1 MSLSYPFRLAALE
14 LRSGLQGF
22 RIFLACLIIG
32 VAAIAGVG
40 SLSDRLEEG
49 LVREGQP
56 LLGGDVEFSLPHRE
70 LTPQEDKF
78 MKDLGQTS
86 EALTLRAMAAAGE
99 QSALVEVK
107 AVDGF
112 YPLYGKLALE
122 GDAEL
127 QPILSSGEAVAD
139 PLLFTRFG
147 LEPGDRI
154 KLGDAEIRLAA
165 KILREPDKISSG
177 FALGPRLLI
186 SRQTLDKAAIL
197 KPGSLASLRVRV
209 KLADPDRG
217 PSIEALSKQTFPSE
231 PWRVRARGEAAP
243 QLVRGL
249 EQLTLFL
256 TLAGLTALITG
267 GIGIANAVKAFLDGR
282 RRSIA
287 ILKSLG
293 ATSGQVLQVYLAEVL
308 IVAAIGISIG
318 AYIGAVVPAIVASLA
333 ASVLPIPIATGVAWS
348 AIGVAVL
355 FGFIA
360 VIAFTLWPLGR
371 AVLGEPAILLRGGVG
386 LVYQL
391 PSKTVMAA
399 IGVSFLA
406 LGLLAFARFD
416 GRMVTVYYLAGLA
429 AAFVLLAGLGVLV
442 MAVARKCPHSRHV
455 TLRLAVAN
463 LHRPGAATPAMMLA
477 LGLGLT
483 LFVALAQVEAGL
495 GRELRTALPQAA
507 PSFYFVDVEDAIEPE
522 LSGLILATPGV
533 TSLVKAP
540 ILRGRITAL
549 NGVSP
554 DSIKPTGD
562 GVWALRGD
570 RGITYSDVLPPNS
583 TLVAGQWW
591 QAGYSGP
598 PLVSLT
604 RDVAEGL
611 GLKIGDK
618 ISVNILGRDIT
629 AEITSLR
636 DVNWRSLGINF
647 VMVFSPNTLAA
658 APKNWLMTADVP
670 GDQEGPLLKKLTAS
684 FPAVTAVRV
693 RDALDAAEQV
703 ATAFLRGLRAGSL
716 LTLVTGTLVLMGALS
731 GSLAAR
737 SHDAVVLKTC
747 GATRRELV
755 TAFAVEYALVGLIAA
770 GFAVLAGSA
779 AGWLLLTQ
787 IFEVPFLFAPG
798 AAAITAALALTVS
811 TLAGLIATWR
821 ALSLPPAAILRGV

>member
-1 MSLSYPFRLAALE
+1 MRAAYPLRLALLE

-40 SLSDRLEEG
+40 SLSDRLAEG

-56 LLGGDVEFSLPHRE
+56 LLGGDVEFSLPHRT
-70 LTPQEDKF
+70 LTPAEDKF
-78 MKDLGQTS
+78 LNSLGQTS
-86 EALTLRAMAAAGE
+86 HALTLRAMAAAQD

-112 YPLYGKLALE
+112 YPLYGKLELE
-122 GDAEL
+122 GDAAL
-127 QPILSSGEAVAD
+127 QPILARGQAVAD

-147 LEPGDRI
+147 LEPGASI
-154 KLGDAEIRLAA
+154 KLGDAQIVLAA
-165 KILREPDKISSG
+165 KIVREPDKISSG
-177 FALGPRLLI
+177 FALGPRLLV
-186 SRQTLDKAAIL
+186 SRETLDKAGIL
-197 KPGSLASLRVRV
+197 KPGSLASMRVRV
-209 KLADPDRG
+209 KLADPAMG
-217 PSIEALSKQTFPSE
+217 AGVEARSKQAFPSE

-243 QLVRGL
+243 QLTRGL
-249 EQLTLFL
+249 DQLTLFL

-293 ATSGQVLQVYLAEVL
+293 ATSAQVLQVYLAEVL

-318 AYIGAVVPAIVASLA
+318 AVIGAVVPWIVASLA
-333 ASVLPIPIATGVAWS
+333 ASVLPIPIATGIAWG
-348 AIGVAVL
+348 AIGVAAL
-355 FGFIA
+355 FGFTA

-371 AVLGEPAILLRGGVG
+371 AVLGEPAILLRGGAG
-386 LVYQL
+386 LGLLL
-391 PSKTVMAA
+391 PSKPVIAA
-399 IGVSFLA
+399 IVFSFLA
-406 LGLLAFARFD
+406 LGLLAFLRFD
-416 GRMVTVYYLAGLA
+416 GRLVTIYYLAGLA
-429 AAFVLLAGLGVLV
+429 AAFVMLAGLGVLV
-442 MAVARKCPHSRHV
+442 MAVARRLPRPSNA
-455 TLRLAVAN
+455 TLRLAMAN

-483 LFVALAQVEAGL
+483 LFVALALVESGL

-507 PSFYFVDVEDAIEPE
+507 PSFYFVDVDDAIEPQ
-522 LSGLILATPGV
+522 LSGVIAETPGV
-533 TSLVKAP
+533 TSLIKAP
-540 ILRGRITAL
+540 MLRGRITAL
-549 NGVSP
+549 NGASP
-554 DSIKPTGD
+554 DSVKPTGD

-570 RGITYSDVLPPNS
+570 RGITYSDVLPANS

-591 QAGYSGP
+591 QAGYAGP

-611 GLKIGDK
+611 GLKIGDN

-629 AEITSLR
+629 AEISSLR

-647 VMVFSPNTLAA
+647 VMVFSPNVLAG

-670 GDQEGPLLKKLTAS
+670 VDQEGPLLKRLTAS

-693 RDALDAAEQV
+693 RDALDAAEKI

-755 TAFAVEYALVGLIAA
+755 AAFALEYAIIGLVAA

-779 AGWLLLTQ
+779 AAWLLLTQ
-787 IFEVPFLFAPG
+787 IFEVSFVFAP
-798 AAAITAALALTVS
+798 AAAATTAAVALTVS
-811 TLAGLIATWR
+811 TVAGLIATWR